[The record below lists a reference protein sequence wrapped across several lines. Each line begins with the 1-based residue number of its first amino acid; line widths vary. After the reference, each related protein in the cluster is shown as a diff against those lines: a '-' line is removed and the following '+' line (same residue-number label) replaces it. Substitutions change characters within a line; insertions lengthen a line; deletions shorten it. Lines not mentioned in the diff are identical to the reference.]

1 VRRLAI
7 VLTTLAALSSAPAR
21 AQVIAE
27 PAPPPFPN
35 PKKFA
40 RGFFASGELG
50 ALVYLGNATK
60 YAGAG
65 INFGVRLGYDLTRWL
80 ALQAHVAGASNDATL
95 PAPTVGQS
103 VQTFLYA
110 GELRAQL
117 QIRRVALSLE
127 GGAGI
132 TQLSNN
138 VLDQVGIS
146 QGGNLISL
154 AIIGG
159 AGVDYHTL
167 NRHFSVGVIADYIWM
182 QGFNSTHAMTATAYL
197 RYTH

>member
-7 VLTTLAALSSAPAR
+7 VLTTLAALSFPAR

-27 PAPPPFPN
+27 PAPPPFPD

-40 RGFFASGELG
+40 RGFFVSGELG
-50 ALVYLGNATK
+50 ALVYLGRATK

-65 INFGVRLGYDLTRWL
+65 VHFGVRLGYDLTRWL
-80 ALQAHVAGASNDATL
+80 ALQAHVAGSSNDANL

-103 VQTFLYA
+103 FQTFLYA

-117 QIRRVALSLE
+117 QLRRFALSLE

-138 VLDQVGIS
+138 VLDQVDIS
-146 QGGNLISL
+146 AGGNLVSL
-154 AIIGG
+154 AIVGG
-159 AGVDYHTL
+159 AGLDYHTL
-167 NRHFSVGVIADYIWM
+167 NRHFSLGLAADYIWM
-182 QGFNSTHAMTATAYL
+182 QGFHSTHALTATAYL

>member
-1 VRRLAI
+1 MRRLAI
-7 VLTTLAALSSAPAR
+7 VLTTLAVLHAPAR

-27 PAPPPFPN
+27 PAPPPFPD

-50 ALVYLGNATK
+50 ALVYLGRATK

-65 INFGVRLGYDLTRWL
+65 VHFGVRLGYDLTRWL
-80 ALQAHVAGASNDATL
+80 ALQAHVAGSSNDATL

-103 VQTFLYA
+103 FQTFLYA

-117 QIRRVALSLE
+117 QIRRIALSLE

-138 VLDQVGIS
+138 VLDQVQIS
-146 QGGNLISL
+146 SGGNLISL
-154 AIIGG
+154 AIVAG
-159 AGVDYHTL
+159 AGLDYHTL
-167 NRHFSVGVIADYIWM
+167 NRHFSLGLVADYIWM
-182 QGFNSTHAMTATAYL
+182 QSFNSTHALTATAYL